1 MIDFYYIIHYTVY
14 SFYRKHGEDK
24 STAAFSACCFH
35 GALFTLFIIEL
46 LALCNK
52 FSIFNIVGISKVSV
66 LVISMFILSIDYFV
80 FLKRKRYS
88 EIFAEYDSLRD
99 TEQITEK
106 LKLAKF
112 YNISIVLLE
121 IMILF
126 MIDYMNQHNS

>member
-1 MIDFYYIIHYTVY
+1 
-14 SFYRKHGEDK
+14 
-24 STAAFSACCFH
+24 
-35 GALFTLFIIEL
+35 
-46 LALCNK
+46 
-52 FSIFNIVGISKVSV
+52 
-66 LVISMFILSIDYFV
+66 MFILSIDYFV

-106 LKLAKF
+106 LKWAKF